1 MQIFGVESW
10 EKQPLERGET
20 QGEWNIEKNREKYR
34 VLQKAKLV
42 RSGDI
47 ALDTGP

>member
-1 MQIFGVESW
+1 LEWNREKNSHWNVE
-10 EKQPLERGET
+10 KPR
-20 QGEWNIEKNREKYR
+20 EWNIEKNREKYR